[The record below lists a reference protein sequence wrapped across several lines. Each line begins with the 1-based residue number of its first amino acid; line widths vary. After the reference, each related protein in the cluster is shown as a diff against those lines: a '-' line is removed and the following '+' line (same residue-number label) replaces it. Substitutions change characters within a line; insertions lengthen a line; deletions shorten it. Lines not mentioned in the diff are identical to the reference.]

1 MPPDW
6 LQSRSGGVTI
16 DVKVT
21 PKSSRESI
29 GPERDGRLVVKVSA
43 PPEDGKA
50 NAAVCKLIAKQLG
63 LAKSR
68 VTVDTGETSRS
79 KRLFAQDIAIDEVAK
94 LLEDA

>member
-1 MPPDW
+1 MMPSW
-6 LQSRSGGVTI
+6 LQPRAEGVAI
-16 DVKVT
+16 EVRVT

-50 NAAVCKLIAKQLG
+50 NAAVCNLVAKQLG

-68 VTVDTGETSRS
+68 VVVDSGETSRS
-79 KRLFAQDIAIDEVAK
+79 KRLIATGISIGEATNRLTK
-94 LLEDA
+94 C